1 MCARVCT
8 CACVLV
14 CTCVHMSVC
23 VRASYDPMPP
33 MFEPSAL
40 TTPGT
45 RSQPALENLR
55 GARAGKVSEYV
66 VRPGA
71 SDSSLTMTAP
81 RELALSAEG
90 LRAAARSCAHV
101 CVCVC
106 ECVCVCV

>member
-1 MCARVCT
+1 
-8 CACVLV
+8 
-14 CTCVHMSVC
+14 
-23 VRASYDPMPP
+23 MPP

-101 CVCVC
+101 CVCVQA
-106 ECVCVCV
+106 CVRVGF

>member
-1 MCARVCT
+1 
-8 CACVLV
+8 
-14 CTCVHMSVC
+14 
-23 VRASYDPMPP
+23 

-90 LRAAARSCAHV
+90 LRAAARSCAQV

-106 ECVCVCV
+106 VCVRVCVCVCMYVCMYVYIYIYYIYRYIL